1 MYLTVASL
9 LLSATWVLW
18 NWAYTAHR
26 RPVPA
31 AWTRYEAA
39 SIAAVITWVTFLA
52 VGTGALVAAVISP
65 IETLRDQTLLSAA
78 VTLAAPVLAAK
89 ARPRLRASL
98 AGPKAE
104 PPQDRAAAG

>member
-9 LLSATWVLW
+9 LLSATWILW

-39 SIAAVITWVTFLA
+39 SIAAVIAWVTFLA
-52 VGTGALVAAVISP
+52 VGTGALVAALVSP
-65 IETLRDQTLLSAA
+65 IETLRDQTLVSVL

-89 ARPRLRASL
+89 ARPRLRAPL
-98 AGPKAE
+98 VGPKTV
-104 PPQDRAAAG
+104 PSQDRAVAG